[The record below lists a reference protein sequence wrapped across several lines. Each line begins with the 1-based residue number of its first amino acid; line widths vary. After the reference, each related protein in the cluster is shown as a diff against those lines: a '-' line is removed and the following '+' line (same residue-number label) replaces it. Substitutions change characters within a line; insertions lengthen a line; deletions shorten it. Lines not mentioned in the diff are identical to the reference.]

1 MLDKTIQDW
10 SALAT
15 DLQIEGRAFING
27 RYEDALSGETRETVS
42 PANGRKLTDVANC
55 GIEDADNAVAI
66 ARAAFESGVWAAMAP
81 ADRKMVLVRW
91 AELIDCE
98 PS

>member
-27 RYEDALSGETRETVS
+27 RYEDALSGETRETAS
-42 PANGRKLTDVANC
+42 PANGRKLADVANC
-55 GIEDADNAVAI
+55 GIAGQQWRQPTAKWFSCAGRN
-66 ARAAFESGVWAAMAP
+66 
-81 ADRKMVLVRW
+81 
-91 AELIDCE
+91 
-98 PS
+98 